1 MPLMTLS
8 TANDESE
15 NCLRNND
22 ADRSASRGRNQI
34 ASDQAG
40 AGA

>member
-8 TANDESE
+8 SANDESE

-22 ADRSASRGRNQI
+22 DGRSASRGRNQI